1 MTKYTTFISGY
12 DTLEELSPDQLKN
25 DTIRNEWVK
34 VHFKQIQ
41 HAGVCKVQTVHK
53 LAAKAGIVRKLSAV
67 AAGFDQSGKGR
78 NDRKVIV

>member
-25 DTIRNEWVK
+25 DTIRTGWINK
-34 VHFKQIQ
+34 HFKQIQ
-41 HAGVCKVQTVHK
+41 HAGICKVQTVQK

-67 AAGFDQSGKGR
+67 AVGFDQSGKGR